1 LEVSLWNLNKKLH
14 ILVYI
19 CVVEKNKTKRRK
31 IGFISD
37 NYNGK
42 HRNIPGKFRTEE
54 PVPSIRLK
62 GKEKKE
68 YNSNI

>member
-1 LEVSLWNLNKKLH
+1 
-14 ILVYI
+14 
-19 CVVEKNKTKRRK
+19 VVEKNKTKRRK